1 MEKQLLEDIQ
11 VLLLSNRA
19 RELRINVG
27 RAASDDELEVIEVD
41 GEEHTVLTKK
51 AGLRLALRELEEA
64 KALIKEL
71 SQS

>member
-51 AGLRLALRELEEA
+51 AGLRLALKELEEA